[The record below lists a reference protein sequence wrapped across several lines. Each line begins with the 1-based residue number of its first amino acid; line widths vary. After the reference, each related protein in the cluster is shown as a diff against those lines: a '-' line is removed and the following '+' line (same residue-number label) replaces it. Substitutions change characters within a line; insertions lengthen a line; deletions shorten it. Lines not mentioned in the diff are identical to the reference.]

1 MDNMIINQTEIQL
14 NKANIEKMIDSEIV
28 SVNEKYYK
36 KLKNAFHN
44 SKGDYVE
51 KMKLQVEEEYKM
63 VSELANLYREILQYI
78 QEAANQAELLDQG
91 FSKEKIQWGD
101 MTWPD

>member
-1 MDNMIINQTEIQL
+1 MDNIIINPTEIQL
-14 NKANIEKMIDSEIV
+14 NKANIGKMIDSEIV

-51 KMKLQVEEEYKM
+51 KMKQQVEEEYRM
-63 VSELANLYREILQYI
+63 VSELARLYQEVLQYI
-78 QEAANQAELLDQG
+78 QEAANQAELLDQR

-101 MTWPD
+101 MKWPD